1 MQIGHQGK
9 KILKQM
15 FWALTP
21 LRAIKEMGGFHV
33 SILQEKMRT
42 INQKL
47 RKILHEKLQLLCCT
61 WKGMVVAVKLLL
73 TL

>member
-21 LRAIKEMGGFHV
+21 LRAIKEMGGFHD
-33 SILQEKMRT
+33 SILQEKMWT

-47 RKILHEKLQLLCCT
+47 RKILHENCNYFVIREKTWLLQLNSC
-61 WKGMVVAVKLLL
+61 
-73 TL
+73 

>member
-1 MQIGHQGK
+1 
-9 KILKQM
+9 M

-33 SILQEKMRT
+33 SILQEKMWT

-47 RKILHEKLQLLCCT
+47 RKILHENCNYFVIHEKEWLLQLNSC
-61 WKGMVVAVKLLL
+61 
-73 TL
+73 

>member
-9 KILKQM
+9 KILKQI
-15 FWALTP
+15 FWASTP
-21 LRAIKEMGGFHV
+21 LSAIKEMGGFHD
-33 SILQEKMRT
+33 SILQEKMWT

-47 RKILHEKLQLLCCT
+47 RKILHEKLQLLCYM

-73 TL
+73 NL

>member
-47 RKILHEKLQLLCCT
+47 RKILHENCNYFVIREKEWLLQLNSC
-61 WKGMVVAVKLLL
+61 
-73 TL
+73 

>member
-21 LRAIKEMGGFHV
+21 LRAIKEMGGFHD
-33 SILQEKMRT
+33 SILQEKMWT
-42 INQKL
+42 INQKTEKNFT
-47 RKILHEKLQLLCCT
+47 RKLQLLCYT

>member
-1 MQIGHQGK
+1 
-9 KILKQM
+9 M

-33 SILQEKMRT
+33 SILQEKMWT

-47 RKILHEKLQLLCCT
+47 RKILHENCNYFVIREKEWLLQLNSY
-61 WKGMVVAVKLLL
+61 
-73 TL
+73 

>member
-15 FWALTP
+15 FWAITP
-21 LRAIKEMGGFHV
+21 LRAIKEMGGFHD
-33 SILQEKMRT
+33 SILQEKMWT

-47 RKILHEKLQLLCCT
+47 RKILHENCNYFVIREKEWLLQLNSC
-61 WKGMVVAVKLLL
+61 
-73 TL
+73 

>member
-33 SILQEKMRT
+33 SILQEKMWT

-47 RKILHEKLQLLCCT
+47 RKILHENCNYFVIREKEWLLQLNSC
-61 WKGMVVAVKLLL
+61 
-73 TL
+73 